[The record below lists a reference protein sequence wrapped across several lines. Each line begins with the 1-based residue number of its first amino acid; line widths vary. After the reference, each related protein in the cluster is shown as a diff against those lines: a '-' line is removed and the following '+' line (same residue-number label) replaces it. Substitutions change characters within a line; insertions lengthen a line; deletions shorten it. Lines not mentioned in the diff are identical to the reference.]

1 MKLRKMK
8 HDILCLIFTIMVSSP
23 LWAGS
28 GDFALSEESWALLAG
43 QVCDDKSNDRV
54 GLQENSRIGVQVVIL
69 KADDLV
75 FKDSVN
81 VFPQR
86 WETYLDYIIKQDI
99 PSSVGVILSSLD
111 KGNQQYANKVRN
123 LQIKH
128 GIELWNHGYTHDMS
142 SKNEKGEKTY
152 EFWKTPETFQV
163 GQFLK
168 SQKVAKE
175 KLGITIRTFGSPG
188 NGRDSST
195 TRAISKIPELKVW
208 LYGDPASDKFVLK
221 RVAKCDLEF
230 PVHNPDFA
238 HFEANYDA
246 SEPYLLLQYH
256 PMSWDERRFDEF
268 KKIINFL
275 LAKGVRFM
283 TPYAYY
289 QEVSGDKGDSVNR

>member
-1 MKLRKMK
+1 MKLRTMK
-8 HDILCLIFTIMVSSP
+8 AGVCCLVFSLMMSTLV
-23 LWAGS
+23 WAEWVDNGLP
-28 GDFALSEESWALLAG
+28 GESVTGVVAG
-43 QVCDDKSNDRV
+43 EQSNDQ
-54 GLQENSRIGVQVVIL
+54 LHLPKNSGRATQVVIL

-75 FKDSVN
+75 FNDSVH
-81 VFPQR
+81 VFPPR
-86 WETYLDYIIKQDI
+86 WESYLDYIIKQNI
-99 PSSVGVILSSLD
+99 ASSVGIILNSLD
-111 KGNQQYANKVRN
+111 KGNQRYADKVRN
-123 LQIKH
+123 LQLKH

-142 SKNEKGEKTY
+142 SKNEKGERTY
-152 EFWKTPETFQV
+152 EFWKTPETFQLE
-163 GQFLK
+163 QFIK
-168 SQKVAKE
+168 SQKVAKD

-195 TRAISKIPELKVW
+195 TKAISKIPELKVW

-256 PMSWDERRFDEF
+256 PMSWDERRFEEF
-268 KKIINFL
+268 KKIIRFL
-275 LAKGVRFM
+275 ISKGVRFM

-289 QEVSGDKGDSVNR
+289 QEVTGDKVDVIKR